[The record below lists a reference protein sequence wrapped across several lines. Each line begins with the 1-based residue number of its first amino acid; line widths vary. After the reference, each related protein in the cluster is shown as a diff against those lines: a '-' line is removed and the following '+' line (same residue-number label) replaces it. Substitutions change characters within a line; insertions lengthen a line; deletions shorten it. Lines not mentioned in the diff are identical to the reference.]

1 MKKIMEMRR
10 EIRTMVTM
18 EIMVMMVAMAV
29 MQEEMEV
36 DVEEEMQGV
45 MEEEMEEDAGEEM
58 EVVVMEEAV
67 EVVEDVE
74 VAEDVGAGAAEEE
87 AVEADAEVDNL
98 KKFISFL
105 YDSLKTF
112 LRVPRYSK
120 NQPNDTLFNSHSYI
134 H

>member
-1 MKKIMEMRR
+1 
-10 EIRTMVTM
+10 MV
-18 EIMVMMVAMAV
+18 VMVAMVV

-87 AVEADAEVDNL
+87 AVEVDVEVDNQ
-98 KKFISFL
+98 KKYISFL
-105 YDSLKTF
+105 YDFLKTF
-112 LRVPRYSK
+112 LRLPRCSK
-120 NQPNDTLFNSHSYI
+120 NQPNDTFLILTPIFT
-134 H
+134 